1 MCLPA
6 CRSYLARLW
15 GGWPRGSGGATSVVS
30 NQPGGSSPALP
41 SPWFP
46 HPASRIVDLTHRLDP
61 DFPTYSGEPQVHYQ
75 ALATL
80 DRDGWNY
87 GEWQIHEHTG
97 THLDAPFHRGAGA
110 AVDAIPPEAL
120 VGPLAILDIRA
131 KAEQNPDAE
140 VTRDD
145 LLRWEQRH
153 GLIPDGAIVA
163 LNSGWSAHARTPHY
177 RGADDRGLLHFP
189 GFAAD
194 SVEFLLATRSVKGLA
209 VDTLSLDPGP
219 STDFPAHTLWL
230 GRGRWGL
237 ECVANLDQLPP
248 TGATIVVGA
257 PKLAGASGGPS
268 RVFAFL

>member
-6 CRSYLARLW
+6 CRSYLARIL
-15 GGWPRGSGGATSVVS
+15 GGSLTAPPAFGVVDP
-30 NQPGGSSPALP
+30 QPGGSGPVPAQ
-41 SPWFP
+41 SWFP
-46 HPASRIVDLTHRLDP
+46 KPVSRMVDLTHPLDP
-61 DFPTYSGEPQVHYQ
+61 DFPTYSGKPQLRYH
-75 ALATL
+75 ALSTF
-80 DRDGWNY
+80 DPDGWNF

-97 THLDAPFHRGAGA
+97 THIDAPFHRCAGI
-110 AVDAIPPEAL
+110 AVDAVPPETL
-120 VGPLAILDIRA
+120 VGPLVILDIRA
-131 KAEQNPDAE
+131 KAERNPDAE

-153 GLIPDGAIVA
+153 GLVPDGAIVA
-163 LNSGWSAHARTPHY
+163 MNSGWSAHARTPRF
-177 RGADDRGLLHFP
+177 RGADDRGILHFP

-194 SVEFLLATRSVKGLA
+194 TVEFLLATRNVKGIA
-209 VDTLSLDPGP
+209 VDTLSLDHGT

-248 TGATIVVGA
+248 AGATLVVGA